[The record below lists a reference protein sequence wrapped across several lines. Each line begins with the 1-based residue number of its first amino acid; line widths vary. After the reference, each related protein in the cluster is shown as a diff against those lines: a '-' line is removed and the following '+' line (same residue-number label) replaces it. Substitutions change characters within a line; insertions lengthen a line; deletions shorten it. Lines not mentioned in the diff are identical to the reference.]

1 MLTHM
6 DSEPVFLTKRV
17 RLLISVLIIGHLLAL
32 VLPPLSVQTRGGIG
46 QSPSV
51 STALEFF
58 EPYSQALYVD
68 RGYAFFGPDPGPSHL
83 IQAAIKSPEGTFVEK
98 MYPDLNEQ
106 WPRLLYHR
114 HFMLSEFMHEIYQP
128 PGPSEELRKANRQE
142 AQYWSLL
149 RMRYKHVHQSIVEHL
164 KHEHSGDEVAIRR
177 IEHLVPDLIDYQQQP
192 IELTDERLYRVLL
205 DQPIEQDPNK

>member
-1 MLTHM
+1 M

-17 RLLISVLIIGHLLAL
+17 RLLLSVVIIGHLLAL

-58 EPYSQALYVD
+58 EPYSQALYID
-68 RGYAFFGPDPGPSHL
+68 RGYAFFGPDPGSSHL
-83 IQAAIKSPEGTFVEK
+83 IQAAITSPEGPLIEK
-98 MYPDLNEQ
+98 MYPDRNQQ

-128 PGPSEELRKANRQE
+128 PGPSEELRKASREE
-142 AQYWSLL
+142 ARYWSLL
-149 RMRYKHVHQSIVEHL
+149 RTRYKHVLQSIVEHL
-164 KHEHSGDEVAIRR
+164 KHEYPGDEVAIRR
-177 IEHLVPDLIDYQQQP
+177 IEHLVPDLIDYQQEP
-192 IELTDERLYRVLL
+192 IELTDQRLYRVLL
-205 DQPIEQDPNK
+205 DQPIEQEADK